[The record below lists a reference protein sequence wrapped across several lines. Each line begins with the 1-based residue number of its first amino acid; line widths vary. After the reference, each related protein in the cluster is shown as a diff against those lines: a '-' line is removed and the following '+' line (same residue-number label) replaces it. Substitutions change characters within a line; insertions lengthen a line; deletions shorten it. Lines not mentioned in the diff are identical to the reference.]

1 MEFCIT
7 AEGADALSGGLQ
19 GMRGVD
25 AALYYRTLPDRSTVL
40 ATGHPV
46 DRNGEVLDNPPLV
59 EDICL
64 DGVLRRAAWH
74 DVLGF
79 GLVGHWTTCWDVS
92 LRVND
97 RFKDDL
103 WGGYLVQGKA
113 GCLSAVAHPPH
124 SGSLV
129 AKWPSSQDVAKCNML
144 KCDLAAVECDLAGGP
159 WPHGA
164 GSADLFGPQWDAV
177 PSLPGG
183 LAAGRRAAYGV
194 NSLVGL
200 GDHPLL
206 QALGSEQDLERAE
219 VLARTLLLA
228 MFVSSGTP
236 LVTANTLNRK
246 GLWRFTAMM
255 TAVRKQYMDLINP
268 PLTFAPLAAGAVP
281 SKPVRELRWHG
292 AGPGAEVDW
301 HNAAQGVAPSN
312 LIAFTLRDSGE
323 RALYV
328 AFNPY
333 PHHVSVALPGP
344 AAAGAW
350 RLVVDTSRLPPED
363 IDLEGP
369 LLPVGQPLF
378 DVAPQ
383 AGILLISAAP
393 GATSTRTA
401 PSAPGP
407 PYDDGPAPSTPK
419 SYSGPGGAT
428 VVRSSSPNVGTIV
441 SSRPGSVS
449 PSRGIWMDGK
459 VILHK

>member
-46 DRNGEVLDNPPLV
+46 VRQLVLEALRHWATEFNLQGFCFVNAEHLTLDRNGEVLDNPPLV

-64 DGVLRRAAWH
+64 DGVLSGLKLIAAPGNPALLPREG
-74 DVLGF
+74 VRGF
-79 GLVGHWTTCWDVS
+79 PHWSRWMQ
-92 LRVND
+92 VND

-103 WGGYLVQGKA
+103 WGYLVQGKA
-113 GCLSAVAHPPH
+113 GCLSAVATR
-124 SGSLV
+124 LT
-129 AKWPSSQDVAKCNML
+129 
-144 KCDLAAVECDLAGGP
+144 
-159 WPHGA
+159 

-206 QALGSEQDLERAE
+206 QALGSDQDLERAE

-401 PSAPGP
+401 PSAPEP
-407 PYDDGPAPSTPK
+407 P
-419 SYSGPGGAT
+419 
-428 VVRSSSPNVGTIV
+428 IV